1 MTTKKSNGDEGR
13 SPRSLSGVERFI
25 SANTP
30 SLFLRRYWR
39 HLVGIYFVSVILGG
53 VAGYVL
59 NGETAITTARLVAT
73 IPYWGLG
80 WFVEQSPLT
89 LFGVAAVLLVGYA
102 LLEYYTPERFFE
114 ASYVSMIWP
123 LALTTTVLSSIVWA
137 PAYLKAV
144 VGVSIPSIVASPS
157 GALLMLTQVLVAPIL
172 SRLVWSDKTRLLDRS
187 LHARAEE
194 VGEVSSATL
203 LRVARDESI
212 PLAGESFRPV
222 VWLYLGWL
230 SVISF
235 GIAIVFE
242 DVLLVSLPTSVA
254 LILIGMPTVVAI
266 GYMAWRTFFFVQAR

>member
-1 MTTKKSNGDEGR
+1 
-13 SPRSLSGVERFI
+13 LSGVERFI

-30 SLFLRRYWR
+30 SLLLRRYWR

-59 NGETAITTARLVAT
+59 NGETAVTTARLVAT
-73 IPYWGLG
+73 VPYWGLG
-80 WFVEQSPLT
+80 WFVEQSPVT
-89 LFGVAAVLLVGYA
+89 LFGVAAVLLAGYA

-114 ASYVSMIWP
+114 GSYVSMVWP
-123 LALTTTVLSSIVWA
+123 LMLTGIVLSAIVWA

-144 VGVSIPSIVASPS
+144 VGVSVPSIVASPS
-157 GALLMLTQVLVAPIL
+157 AALLVLMQVLVGPIL
-172 SRLVWSDKTRLLDRS
+172 IRLVWSDKTRLLDRS

-194 VGEVSSATL
+194 AGDVSSMGL
-203 LRVARDESI
+203 LRVARDRSI
-212 PLAGESFRPV
+212 PLTGESFRPV

-242 DVLLVSLPTSVA
+242 DVLLASLPTSVA
-254 LILIGMPTVVAI
+254 LILIGMPTVVSL
-266 GYMAWRTFFFVQAR
+266 GYLMWRTLFFARTRIGRR